1 MNDELNHLK
10 KKEFKFRL
18 VKVLTCKFCRILFD
32 VESVATINLI

>member
-18 VKVLTCKFCRILFD
+18 HVKVFTCNFHRILFD
-32 VESVATINLI
+32 VE